1 MHGCHHAGFEH
12 GHHPRHDSC
21 GRPHGHGAAAPEH
34 GEASGCCPGEH
45 GMSKDERIQVLA
57 RHVSFMKD
65 RLEHLEKQL
74 AELGGAAEKHDTEC
88 DKG

>member
-1 MHGCHHAGFEH
+1 
-12 GHHPRHDSC
+12 
-21 GRPHGHGAAAPEH
+21 
-34 GEASGCCPGEH
+34 
-45 GMSKDERIQVLA
+45 MSKDERIQVLA

-74 AELGGAAEKHDTEC
+74 AELGGAAEKQDTEC